1 MAGRISYT
9 LQKLIQERKITK
21 IKPEKE
27 VVLKEIEAAEYDLK
41 KAQKTLDDN
50 DAKWATVKAYYSI
63 FHSARALLYSAGYRE
78 KSHRALLA
86 ALNELFVKTS
96 KLPTDLLLAFEDGMD
111 LREEA
116 DYGQTFSQESA
127 SDLIDD
133 AKAFLAKA
141 KDILK
146 YSSLF

>member
-9 LQKLIQERKITK
+9 LQKLIRERKITK
-21 IKPEKE
+21 IKPEQE
-27 VVLKEIEAAEYDLK
+27 VILKEIEAAEYDLK

-86 ALNELFVKTS
+86 ALNELFVKTG

-111 LREEA
+111 LREQA
-116 DYGQTFSQESA
+116 DYGQTFSEGSA

-133 AKAFLAKA
+133 AKVFLAKA

-146 YSSLF
+146 

>member
-9 LQKLIQERKITK
+9 LQKLIRERKITK

-63 FHSARALLYSAGYRE
+63 FHSARALLYSVGYRE

-86 ALNELFVKTS
+86 ALNELFVKTG

-116 DYGQTFSQESA
+116 DYGQTFSQGSA

-133 AKAFLAKA
+133 AKAFLVKA

>member
-9 LQKLIQERKITK
+9 LQKLIRERKITK

-27 VVLKEIEAAEYDLK
+27 VILKEIEAAEYDLK

-86 ALNELFVKTS
+86 ALNELFVKTG
-96 KLPTDLLLAFEDGMD
+96 KLPRDLLLAFEDGMD
-111 LREEA
+111 LREQA
-116 DYGQTFSQESA
+116 DYGQTFSEGSA

-146 YSSLF
+146 

>member
-9 LQKLIQERKITK
+9 LQKLIRERKITK

-50 DAKWATVKAYYSI
+50 DAKWATVKAYSI

-86 ALNELFVKTS
+86 ALNELFVKTG

-116 DYGQTFSQESA
+116 DYGQTFSQGSA

-146 YSSLF
+146 

>member
-1 MAGRISYT
+1 MAGRVSYS
-9 LQKLIQERKITK
+9 LQKLIRERKIIR
-21 IKPEKE
+21 IKPDRK

-41 KAQKTLDDN
+41 KAEKTLDD
-50 DAKWATVKAYYSI
+50 DDPKWATIKAYYSI

-86 ALNELFVKTS
+86 ALNELFVKTG
-96 KLPTDLLLAFEDGMD
+96 KLSVDLLLAFEDGMD

-116 DYGQTFSQESA
+116 DYGLTFSEGSA

-133 AKAFLAKA
+133 ANSFLQKT
-141 KDILK
+141 KSLLK
-146 YSSLF
+146 

>member
-1 MAGRISYT
+1 MAGRIGYS
-9 LQKLIQERKITK
+9 LQQLIRERKITR
-21 IKPEKE
+21 IKPDSK

-41 KAQKTLDDN
+41 MAQKTLTDN
-50 DAKWATVKAYYSI
+50 DAKWATVKAYYSM

-86 ALNELFVKTS
+86 ALDVLFVKTG

-116 DYGQTFSQESA
+116 DYGMIFSEGSA
-127 SDLIDD
+127 SDLITD
-133 AKAFLAKA
+133 AKAFLEKVRS
-141 KDILK
+141 ILV
-146 YSSLF
+146 

>member
-9 LQKLIQERKITK
+9 LQKLIRERKITK

-63 FHSARALLYSAGYRE
+63 FHSARALLYSVGYRE

-86 ALNELFVKTS
+86 ALNELFVKTG

-116 DYGQTFSQESA
+116 DYGQTFSQGSA

>member
-9 LQKLIQERKITK
+9 LQKLIRERKITK

-27 VVLKEIEAAEYDLK
+27 VILKEIEGAEYDLK

-86 ALNELFVKTS
+86 ALNELFVKTG

-116 DYGQTFSQESA
+116 DYGQTFSEGSA

-146 YSSLF
+146 

>member
-9 LQKLIQERKITK
+9 LQKLIRERKITK

-86 ALNELFVKTS
+86 ALNELFVKTG

-116 DYGQTFSQESA
+116 DYGQTFSQGSA

-146 YSSLF
+146 